1 MPFVTEEL
9 WQRLP
14 HGSSSAAPSTPHQP
28 TASANGSHPP
38 NSGDGEASNMSIMM
52 QPYPEP
58 QQAWQNPE
66 VEEHMQLAENLLRAV
81 RKLRGD
87 YGLQRQRPQLFI
99 QVRLIGAW
107 T

>member
-1 MPFVTEEL
+1 
-9 WQRLP
+9 
-14 HGSSSAAPSTPHQP
+14 
-28 TASANGSHPP
+28 
-38 NSGDGEASNMSIMM
+38 M

-58 QQAWQNPE
+58 EQAWQNPE

-99 QVRLIGAW
+99 QVRLIGVW